1 MAGLRLI
8 TPPTIEPI
16 SLPEAMAHLR
26 VTDLNEQGS
35 LELYIRNAREHLD
48 GALGSLMGEAM
59 LTQTWD
65 YMLHAFPTTSCIPI
79 PLRPLAAVTQIA
91 YDDPAGAEQIMDPA
105 TYFVDTASYVGQVT
119 LAPSAS
125 WPGTIQ
131 RVNAVR
137 IRFTAGY
144 GADPADVPGYYRH
157 AVLLLLGHFYEHRGD
172 TATLEPDLPPAFYA
186 LIGTKGRLT

>member
-8 TPPTIEPI
+8 TPPNVEPI

-59 LTQTWD
+59 LTQTWE
-65 YMLHAFPTTSCIPI
+65 YILHAFPTTSCIPI
-79 PLRPLAAVTQIA
+79 PLRPLAGVTQIA
-91 YDDPAGAEQIMDPA
+91 YDDASGVEQIMPPA
-105 TYFVDTASYVGQVT
+105 NYVVDTASLVGQVV
-119 LAPSAS
+119 LAPGSS
-125 WPGTIQ
+125 WPATIN
-131 RVNAVR
+131 RINAVR

-144 GADPADVPGYYRH
+144 GSTPADIPGYYRQ
-157 AVLLLLGHFYEHRGD
+157 ALLLLLGHFYEHRGD
-172 TATLEPDLPPAFYA
+172 TATLEPDFSPAFYA
-186 LIGTKGRLT
+186 LLGVKGRLT